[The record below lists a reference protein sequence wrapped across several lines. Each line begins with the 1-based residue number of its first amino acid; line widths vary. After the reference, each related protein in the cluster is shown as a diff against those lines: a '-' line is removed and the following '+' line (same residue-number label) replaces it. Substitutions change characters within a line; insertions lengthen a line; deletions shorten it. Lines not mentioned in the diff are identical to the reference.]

1 VRPEGPYLAPYQR
14 PNHVGQQEAEFE
26 GFKGQSMGSER
37 IVSEYRER
45 LDQSIS
51 P

>member
-1 VRPEGPYLAPYQR
+1 MRPEGPYLAPYQR
-14 PNHVGQQEAEFE
+14 PDHVDKQEAEFE